1 MGLNMYSLGGVLILA
16 LDIWAVINIFQSS
29 ADNGKKVL
37 WTLLVVL
44 FPIVGLIIW
53 AIAGPRGKSA

>member
-1 MGLNMYSLGGVLILA
+1 MGGYTLGGIVVLA

-44 FPIVGLIIW
+44 FPIIGLIIW
-53 AIAGPRGKSA
+53 ALAGPRGKSA